1 MHVMQFHE
9 VANIFPMM
17 SAEEFESLKQSITKN
32 GQRVPIYTFE
42 GRIVDGRNRYRACL
56 DLGVSPW
63 FEEWNGEG
71 LLCDFVWDLNA
82 ERRDLDKGA
91 KQMSAARYAIELE
104 KESKTRQMTGLRNVG
119 SSLPIGNNE
128 DFGRSVEKAADKFN
142 MGFQTVARAVAVEKQ
157 GAPELV
163 RAVESGAA
171 SVSAAAEVASL
182 PVEEQREIVSQGAK
196 AIVEAA
202 KAIREGKSPHVA
214 HNSGNNEWYTPAEYI
229 EAARQVLGA
238 IDLDPASSDIANQA
252 VQAKH
257 YFTAEVDG
265 LAHEWSGRVWM
276 NPPYAGELIG
286 QFTSKLMQHYDEGK
300 IEAAIVLVNNATE
313 TKWFQEMAQE
323 ASAVC
328 FPRGRVRFLD
338 PNGQPGAPLQGQ
350 ALLYIGDNVE
360 GFKDAFSQFGVV
372 FS

>member
-1 MHVMQFHE
+1 MTLEFHE
-9 VANIFPMM
+9 AANIFPMM
-17 SAEEFESLKQSITKN
+17 SMEEFESLKQSISKN

-56 DLGVSPW
+56 DLGISPW

-104 KESKTRQMTGLRNVG
+104 KESKTRSGMRTDLTSAQIYAEV
-119 SSLPIGNNE
+119 
-128 DFGRSVEKAADKFN
+128 DFGKSRDKAAEKF
-142 MGFQTVARAVAVEKQ
+142 GVAPRTIDYAVAVEKQ
-157 GAPELV
+157 GATELV
-163 RAVESGAA
+163 GAVESGIA
-171 SVSAAAEVASL
+171 SVSAAAEVATL
-182 PVEEQREIVSQGAK
+182 PVEEQREIVSQGPK

-229 EAARQVLGA
+229 EAAREVLGT
-238 IDLDPASSDIANQA
+238 IDLDPASSDIANQT

-265 LAHEWSGRVWM
+265 LAHEWSGRIWM

-338 PNGQPGAPLQGQ
+338 PKGQPGAPLQGQ
-350 ALLYIGDNVE
+350 ALLYFGANVD
-360 GFKDAFSQFGVV
+360 GFKAAFNQFGVV
-372 FS
+372 FV

>member
-1 MHVMQFHE
+1 MNAYEMEFHE

-17 SAEEFESLKQSITKN
+17 SAEEFESLKADIKYN
-32 GQRVPIYTFE
+32 GLLEPIWRHE
-42 GRIVDGRNRYRACL
+42 GKIIDGRNRYQACL
-56 DLGVSPW
+56 EIGVKPR
-63 FEEWNGEG
+63 FREWDGVG
-71 LLCDFVWDLNA
+71 SLTAFVVSLNLH
-82 ERRDLDKGA
+82 RRHLTESQRG
-91 KQMSAARYAIELE
+91 MVAARLANMVNGGIRAGQNTIASQTANLQSEAISRAE
-104 KESKTRQMTGLRNVG
+104 
-119 SSLPIGNNE
+119 
-128 DFGRSVEKAADKFN
+128 AADLLN
-142 MGFQTVARAVAVEKQ
+142 VSERTVNAAAKVKDE

-182 PVEEQREIVSQGAK
+182 PVEEQREIVSQGPK

-229 EAARQVLGA
+229 KAAREVLGT
-238 IDLDPASSDIANQA
+238 IDLDPASSDIANQT

-265 LAHEWSGRVWM
+265 LAHEWSGRIWM

-350 ALLYIGDNVE
+350 SLLYIGDNVE
-360 GFKDAFSQFGVV
+360 GFKDSFSQFGVV